1 MRTAILIITLL
12 LGLIAS
18 AQVELHSRTTNTLL
32 SFQKERD
39 SWKESDDCSVRALA
53 TAFDIDY
60 STALELTYEY
70 GREFRKGM
78 KASDLVQIAMSLD
91 YTAQHFKVA
100 DFNSRQ
106 FAKYIAMPN
115 YDFIVISRAHVHTL
129 KWDDDKQKL
138 VAYGNPM
145 DTNLKIIYAVAIKR

>member
-1 MRTAILIITLL
+1 MRTVFLIITLL

-18 AQVELHSRTTNTLL
+18 AQVKLHHTTVNTLK
-32 SFQKERD
+32 SFNNDRGMWNET
-39 SWKESDDCSVRALA
+39 EDCSVRALS

-60 STALELTYEY
+60 STALELTYKY

-78 KASDLVQIAMSLD
+78 KASDLVQIALSLD

-100 DFNSRQ
+100 EFNSRQ

-115 YDFIVISRAHVHTL
+115 YDFIVISKSHVHTL
-129 KWDDDKQKL
+129 KWDEDKQKL
-138 VAYGNPM
+138 VAYGNPR
-145 DTNLKIIYAVAIKR
+145 DTNLEIIYAVEIKR

>member
-1 MRTAILIITLL
+1 MRTVFLIITLL

-18 AQVELHSRTTNTLL
+18 AQVKLHHTTTNTLE

-39 SWKESDDCSVRALA
+39 SWNETDDCSVRALA

-60 STALELTYEY
+60 STALELTYKY

-78 KASDLVQIAMSLD
+78 KATDLVQIAMSLD
-91 YTAQHFKVA
+91 YTAKHFKVA

-106 FAKYIAMPN
+106 FAKYIAMPS
-115 YDFIVISRAHVHTL
+115 YDFIVISRQHVHTL
-129 KWDDDKQKL
+129 IYDKDKEML
-138 VAYGNPM
+138 VAHGNPM
-145 DTNLKIIYAVAIKR
+145 DTNLKIIHAIAIKR